1 MTVALCIAI
10 ACVAYAV
17 LGAVVCVAVN
27 RDRPAGMPALV
38 YAACRAIR
46 RHLAA
51 RALLR
56 RAIGAHPTHRTTS
69 KETARA

>member
-1 MTVALCIAI
+1 MTVALCIAV
-10 ACVAYAV
+10 ACIAYAV
-17 LGAVVCVAVN
+17 LGAVTCVCAN
-27 RDRPAGMPALV
+27 RARPAGMPAAV

-56 RAIGAHPTHRTTS
+56 RAIGARPNHLPRRT
-69 KETARA
+69 A

>member
-10 ACVAYAV
+10 ACVAYAAG
-17 LGAVVCVAVN
+17 GALVCLWVD
-27 RDRPAGMPALV
+27 RDKPAGMPAAV
-38 YAACRAIR
+38 YAAR

-56 RAIGAHPTHRTTS
+56 RAIGARPNHTTHRRS
-69 KETARA
+69 HA

>member
-10 ACVAYAV
+10 ACVAYAAG
-17 LGAVVCVAVN
+17 GALVCLLVD
-27 RDRPAGMPALV
+27 RQRPAGMPALV
-38 YAACRAIR
+38 YAACRAVR

-56 RAIGAHPTHRTTS
+56 RAIGARPNHPTHRRS
-69 KETARA
+69 AA